1 MKEIGN
7 VLDLLT
13 FIDKQINGGVIN
25 FDSPVKIIR
34 PISGKIHNA
43 DIGIVNQSKKK
54 HNETVSRNGIKC
66 LAISL

>member
-1 MKEIGN
+1 MKEIKT

-13 FIDKQINGGVIN
+13 FIDKQIKKGIID
-25 FDSPVKIIR
+25 FDSPVKVITGD
-34 PISGKIHNA
+34 GKIHNT

-54 HNETVSRNGIKC
+54 HNETVPRNGIKC

>member
-1 MKEIGN
+1 MEEVET

-13 FIDKQINGGVIN
+13 FIDQQKKKGIID
-25 FDSPVKIIR
+25 FDSPVKVIAGD
-34 PISGKIHNA
+34 GKIHNA

-54 HNETVSRNGIKC
+54 HNETVSRMGIKC

>member
-13 FIDKQINGGVIN
+13 FIDQQKKKGIID
-25 FDSPVKIIR
+25 FDSPVKVITGD
-34 PISGKIHNA
+34 GKIHNA
-43 DIGIVNQSKKK
+43 DVGIVNQSKKK
-54 HNETVSRNGIKC
+54 HNETVSRMGIKC